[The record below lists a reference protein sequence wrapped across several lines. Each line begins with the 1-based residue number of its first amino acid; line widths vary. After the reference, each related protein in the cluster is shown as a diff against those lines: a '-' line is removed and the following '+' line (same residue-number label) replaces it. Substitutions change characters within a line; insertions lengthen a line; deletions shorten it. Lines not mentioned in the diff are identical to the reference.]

1 MILNYIFGKKF
12 MKKLFLV
19 SAFITGF
26 VSIQAQEETSVERQN
41 DIMISPIEL
50 IASAALN
57 VSYERLLNKDSG
69 VGINVILLLD
79 KGNSNDSIES
89 QISPYYRMYFGKKY
103 ASGFFVEGFV
113 PITMSNDS
121 IYIPYV
127 GPGYFESS
135 YKYEKNTTIGA
146 GIGFGG
152 KWVAR
157 KNIIFEAS
165 MGIAR
170 RFGMNKEYT
179 DTPITGKGML
189 GIGYRF

>member
-1 MILNYIFGKKF
+1 
-12 MKKLFLV
+12 MKKLLLIASLIFAATV
-19 SAFITGF
+19 
-26 VSIQAQEETSVERQN
+26 QAQEETSAERQN

-50 IASAALN
+50 IAGPALN

-69 VGINVILLLD
+69 IGINVIALLD
-79 KGNSNDSIES
+79 NGDSDGGLQS

-103 ASGFFVEGFV
+103 AAGFFVEAFV

-121 IYIPYV
+121 VYVPYY
-127 GPGYFESS
+127 GPGYYEPN
-135 YKYEKNTTIGA
+135 YKNEKNTTIGA

-170 RFGMNKEYT
+170 RFGMSKDYT